1 MGEHTAGQAAVGPD
15 PTQHPLPFPE
25 APRISD
31 AGRGPQRKLRYQGFL
46 EVNQGED
53 REREAQH
60 QWRAGV
66 PDCTEQEAEDQGGRD
81 LMGPRA
87 PGVLTRGC
95 STRTEPRPPLP
106 TSRNPKLWATPPSG
120 AFPRALTFR
129 QQFWQEGVQGT
140 AFPAL
145 YGFS

>member
-53 REREAQH
+53 RERGRPSTSGELGFLTAQS
-60 QWRAGV
+60 R
-66 PDCTEQEAEDQGGRD
+66 R
-81 LMGPRA
+81 LR
-87 PGVLTRGC
+87 TRGEE
-95 STRTEPRPPLP
+95 T
-106 TSRNPKLWATPPSG
+106 
-120 AFPRALTFR
+120 
-129 QQFWQEGVQGT
+129 
-140 AFPAL
+140 
-145 YGFS
+145 